1 MFSGRRVRRGTNRLA
16 GNIARWRLQ
25 PVPYRKLAANE
36 LGAFLGAISQ
46 PRRIQIIEELR
57 SGEKDVGTLASTLE
71 LTHSNVSQHLAVL
84 RTLRIVA
91 ERRVGR
97 RVVYHICSPQLA
109 EWLALG
115 LQFVPAMNQA
125 TDQVKNALQ
134 CARDAW
140 VPKSNGSDSDVSRG
154 QKDGEE

>member
-1 MFSGRRVRRGTNRLA
+1 M
-16 GNIARWRLQ
+16 
-25 PVPYRKLAANE
+25 PYRKLAANE

-57 SGEKDVGTLASTLE
+57 SGEKDVGTLANSLE

-97 RVVYHICSPQLA
+97 RVVYHLCSPQLA
-109 EWLALG
+109 EWLAVG
-115 LQFVPAMNQA
+115 LQFVPAMNHA
-125 TDQVKNALQ
+125 MDEVRNALQ
-134 CARDAW
+134 SARDAW
-140 VPKSNGSDSDVSRG
+140 GPARSGSAAGLGKG
-154 QKDGEE
+154 QEDDQQ